1 MRKLS
6 INIPVPD
13 RSDFVKVG
21 AKANKGVRIA
31 RSWLAK
37 RIEPKAS
44 KPKEKEKS

>member
-37 RIEPKAS
+37 RIEPKQAS
-44 KPKEKEKS
+44 KPKKKS